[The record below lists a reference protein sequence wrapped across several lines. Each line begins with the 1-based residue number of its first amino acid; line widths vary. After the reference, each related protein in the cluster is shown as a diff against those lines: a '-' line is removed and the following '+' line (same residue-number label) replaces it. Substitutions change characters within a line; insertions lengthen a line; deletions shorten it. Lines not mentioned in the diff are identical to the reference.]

1 MLIHLVKKD
10 VLIAKKYIFLVLCI
24 VIGIPMFVSWRSPQ
38 FSQTL
43 GFALAVIFSEFMLCQ
58 NISLKE
64 NQYSKASALLCSTP
78 YPRRGLVQSKYILF
92 VLVFLYC
99 TFVYWIENLILPK
112 IGDFNATYILSVFLV
127 SCLIYGIYLPVQYKL
142 GYEKTKLF
150 FMVIIMASPFVLPAI
165 TKYGNLDLFAITH
178 VPTGVFNTV
187 ISLISLLILVV
198 SMHVSIK
205 IFQKKELV

>member
-24 VIGIPMFVSWRSPQ
+24 VIGIPLFVSWRSPQ

-150 FMVIIMASPFVLPAI
+150 FMVIIMASPFALPAI
-165 TKYGNLDLFAITH
+165 TKYGNLDLLAITH

>member
-24 VIGIPMFVSWRSPQ
+24 VIGIPLFVSWRSPQ

-43 GFALAVIFSEFMLCQ
+43 GFTLAVIFSEFMLCQ

-99 TFVYWIENLILPK
+99 TFVYWIENLIFPQ

-127 SCLIYGIYLPVQYKL
+127 SCLIYGVYLPVQYKL